1 MDLSGRIFVTSDTH
15 FGEEVICR
23 RFGRDFA
30 TVEAMN
36 DHLIDQIND
45 VVGPDDILF
54 HLGDFV
60 GDVESSRS
68 QIAESIRDRI
78 QCRRIILI
86 RGNHDPHSK
95 QRFDRL
101 FDSVHDILSF
111 KFDMGTADASP
122 VRLVLSHYPLRVW
135 QGRHDGSLHLYGH
148 THGTIEEVGRST
160 DVGVDSWGLRPQS
173 LGAMVDRLQKRPTAF
188 DRIRPRGQPVRTEP

>member
-15 FGEEVICR
+15 FGEQAICR

-36 DHLIDQIND
+36 ARLIDEIND

-60 GDVESSRS
+60 GDVDSSRS
-68 QIAESIRDRI
+68 QIAESIRERI

-95 QRFDRL
+95 ERFDRL

-111 KFDMGTADASP
+111 KFDSAIPEASP
-122 VRLVLSHYPLRVW
+122 VRLVFSHYPLRVW
-135 QGRHDGSLHLYGH
+135 QGRHDGSLHLYG
-148 THGTIEEVGRST
+148 
-160 DVGVDSWGLRPQS
+160 LS
-173 LGAMVDRLQKRPTAF
+173 L
-188 DRIRPRGQPVRTEP
+188 IHI